1 MNLTSTE
8 LNGSPRPV
16 HVGMDVHKETIAL
29 ALAWQDPQRHTLQE
43 LNLGVITN
51 DAKSIR
57 RRVQALRSKYHG
69 TLHFVYEAGACG
81 YTIFRQ
87 LNELDVDCSI
97 IAPSLI
103 PRRSGD
109 RVKTDRRDA
118 QQLAR
123 LHMAGLLTPIW
134 IPDATE
140 EAVRDL
146 SRCRF
151 NLKARTTQQKV
162 RIQHFLLRHDRRY
175 DGKKRNWTAAHRA
188 WMKDLKL
195 TPNASYITLHTE
207 LEMLEALEQQLTACE
222 RDIQQE
228 IAQYRLR
235 PVVDD
240 FRSVRRIDYIS
251 ALALLTEI
259 GDMRRFPSAAAF
271 MSFLGLTPSEH
282 SSGERRQTGGIT
294 RTGTPLLRRLLIE
307 AAWTYRYPPRE
318 TYHLQRKAADAS
330 PYARERAWAA
340 QKTLTAKYR
349 KLGER
354 GKHHNV
360 VVPAVAHGLA
370 GYFWDIACHA
380 VHIIDA
386 DPMAKAPSR
395 HP

>member
-1 MNLTSTE
+1 MNVTSTE
-8 LNGSPRPV
+8 LNGSPRSV

-29 ALAWQDPQRHTLQE
+29 ALAWQDPQQHTLHE
-43 LNLGVITN
+43 MNLGVIAN
-51 DAKSIR
+51 DAKSVR
-57 RRVQALRSKYHG
+57 RRVLALRSEYDG
-69 TLHFVYEAGACG
+69 TLRFVYEAGACG
-81 YTIFRQ
+81 YTIYRQ
-87 LNELDVDCSI
+87 LHGLDVDCAI
-97 IAPSLI
+97 IAPSMI

-134 IPDATE
+134 IPDETE
-140 EAVRDL
+140 EAMRDL

-162 RIQHFLLRHDRRY
+162 RIQHFLLRHDLRY
-175 DGKKRNWTAAHRA
+175 EGKKRKWTEAHRA

-195 TPNASYITLHTE
+195 TPTATYITLHTE
-207 LEMLEALEQQLTACE
+207 LDMLETLEQRLIACE

-228 IAQYRLR
+228 IAEYRLK

-240 FRSVRRIDYIS
+240 FRSMRGIDYIS
-251 ALALLTEI
+251 AVALLTEV
-259 GDMRRFPSAAAF
+259 GDMRRFPSAASY

-294 RTGTPLLRRLLIE
+294 RTGAPLLRRLLIE
-307 AAWTYRYPPRE
+307 AAWTYRFPPRE
-318 TYHLQRKAADAS
+318 TYHLQRKAADAT

-340 QKTLTAKYR
+340 QKALSAKYR

-360 VVPAVAHGLA
+360 VVAAVARGLA
-370 GYFWDIACHA
+370 GYLWDIGCHA
-380 VHIIDA
+380 MHAIDA
-386 DPMAKAPSR
+386 VNVQSTPLQQ
-395 HP
+395 H